1 MARGGDM
8 ATNVYF
14 HKMRRNFRCWD
25 VLQGHLA
32 TECFQIRQKC
42 LKWFSVWMPVWLIWS
57 SPKKLFIRSDISALV
72 LAFSWYLLATP
83 MMGPVESSRTWSSW
97 TLLSSENARG
107 RFVLKPK
114 FSGDFFNSNGKI
126 LVTNIEK

>member
-1 MARGGDM
+1 M

-14 HKMRRNFRCWD
+14 HKMRRSFRCWD

-42 LKWFSVWMPVWLIWS
+42 LNWFSVWMPVWLIWS

-72 LAFSWYLLATP
+72 LAFSWYLKLLATP

-114 FSGDFFNSNGKI
+114 FSGDFFNGNGKI